1 MNMLTV
7 VARVLS
13 YGGEGKPLLLPL
25 FEMLMLMLMLMLL
38 LLPSLLYVSGK
49 PQLLLTGELLGS
61 TVVESCKLDY
71 RDEHPY
77 TFS

>member
-25 FEMLMLMLMLMLL
+25 FEMLMLMLMLL